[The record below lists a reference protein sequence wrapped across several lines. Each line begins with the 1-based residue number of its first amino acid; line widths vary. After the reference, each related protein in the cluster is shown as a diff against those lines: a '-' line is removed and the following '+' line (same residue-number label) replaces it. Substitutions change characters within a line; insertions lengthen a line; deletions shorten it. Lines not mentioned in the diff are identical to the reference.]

1 MPSKKKYIKNIKGNK
16 KTCKMVEKCTTI
28 KKSKKSKKRKSKK
41 KSNKS
46 KKSNNDLLKFKY
58 VLNNSKKNKVVTN
71 NKILNRINS
80 LRIPPAYKDVKIS
93 NDENSY
99 LQAVGIDDK
108 GRKQYIYHPKFIKEK
123 VEEKYNNVI
132 RLGKKMKEI
141 KRDLKHKIKKMANQN
156 YKDMEQPEANINIIL
171 NLLVNNNFRIGSK
184 KYADKYNSYG
194 ASTLKNKHLNFI
206 PTHKL
211 MNNNNN
217 FNNLNNKQLNSDFN
231 NLDKIRYQKVSNL
244 NNNND
249 NNNNNNN
256 NNNNTIKDSN
266 NTIKD
271 SNNKSKVLQVKFV
284 GKKGVINEDII
295 NDPNMVNILNKIK
308 NNQKQYL
315 FMYPTQDGANH
326 LVSNEQI
333 SQALQKYHPDLT
345 PKMIRTWRANTHL
358 LEKLRK
364 DHKEKNV
371 ELGKLYNKQKNK
383 YIKLCC
389 DHVSN
394 KLHNTPAITKKS
406 YLDNLLIQKIENE
419 PKKIMKI
426 IHNES
431 NKRLTEDELLVQLLK
446 KIGRK
451 VL

>member
-1 MPSKKKYIKNIKGNK
+1 MPNKKKYIKIIKGNK

-28 KKSKKSKKRKSKK
+28 KKKSKKKSSKRNSKKSKKGSQK
-41 KSNKS
+41 NKN
-46 KKSNNDLLKFKY
+46 KNNNNSVKFKY
-58 VLNNSKKNKVVTN
+58 VLNNSNKNKVVTN
-71 NKILNRINS
+71 NKILNRINN

-93 NDENSY
+93 NDEDSY
-99 LQAVGIDDK
+99 LQAVGVDDK

-123 VEEKYNNVI
+123 EEEKYNNVI
-132 RLGKKMKEI
+132 LLGKKMKEI
-141 KRDLKHKIKKMANQN
+141 KRDLKNKIKKMANQN
-156 YKDMEQPEANINIIL
+156 YKDMKQPESNINIIL

-184 KYADKYNSYG
+184 KYADKYKSYG

-217 FNNLNNKQLNSDFN
+217 LNDNQLNTDFN
-231 NLDKIRYQKVSNL
+231 NLDKIRYQKDSNL
-244 NNNND
+244 

-256 NNNNTIKDSN
+256 NSNSNNYNKNNNNFKI
-266 NTIKD
+266 
-271 SNNKSKVLQVKFV
+271 LQVKFV

-295 NDPNMVNILNKIK
+295 NDPNMINILSKIK
-308 NNQKQYL
+308 NNQKQHL
-315 FMYPTQDGANH
+315 FMYPTHDGTNH

-333 SQALQKYHPDLT
+333 SHALQKYHPDLT

-358 LEKLRK
+358 LEKLKK
-364 DHKEKNV
+364 DHKEKNS
-371 ELGKLYNKQKNK
+371 ELGKLYNKEKNK
-383 YIKLCC
+383 YIKMCC

-406 YLDNLLIQKIENE
+406 YLDNLLIKKIENE